1 MQMIMRASGQN
12 SSEEQILQIMK
23 EIDPKSQGETDFEG
37 FLKLMRKRIQESA
50 EMDEELYEAFK
61 TFDTKNRG
69 YYDINEMK
77 EMMAKYGEKLT
88 DREAEL
94 LFKDI
99 DLDDDGKITFED
111 FVLMMMAR

>member
-1 MQMIMRASGQN
+1 
-12 SSEEQILQIMK
+12 MK
-23 EIDPKSQGETDFEG
+23 EIDPQSQGETDFEG
-37 FLKLMRKRIQESA
+37 FLKLMKKKMQEGP

-69 YYDINEMK
+69 YYDIEEMK

-94 LFKDI
+94 LFRDI
-99 DLDDDGKITFED
+99 DIDNDGKITFED